1 MQRQHGQA
9 KTTESSTTDGY
20 NYLEEDAQ
28 QVILYTVLRTEV
40 CIAMWEEK
48 GNTSGSV
55 DG

>member
-9 KTTESSTTDGY
+9 KTTESGIADGY
-20 NYLEEDAQ
+20 NSLEEDAQ
-28 QVILYTVLRTEV
+28 PVILYTVLRAEV